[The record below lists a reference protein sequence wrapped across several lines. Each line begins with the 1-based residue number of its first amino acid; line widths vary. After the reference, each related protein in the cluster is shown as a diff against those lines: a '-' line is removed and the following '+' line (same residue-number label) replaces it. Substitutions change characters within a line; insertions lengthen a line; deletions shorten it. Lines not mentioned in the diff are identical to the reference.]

1 MASSIET
8 KGLFRVSRLDNVLRL
23 VDGKSNLT
31 KEEAAS
37 VFRYSCDKIQLYG
50 ENGWESVGPEAIGLK
65 SFAERVA
72 EVEKVVEKTE
82 Q

>member
-1 MASSIET
+1 MASEIEK

-37 VFRYSCDKIQLYG
+37 IFRYSCDKIQFYG
-50 ENGWESVGPEAIGLK
+50 ENGWETVGPEAIGLK
-65 SFAERVA
+65 SWSEI
-72 EVEKVVEKTE
+72 KKE
-82 Q
+82 QA